1 VSEHLRSGR
10 PEKLISRAD
19 LARLGDVT
27 AAAITSLFR
36 RRLSAAIRGTLVDA
50 NHPDVVAWLAERRR
64 KGAKPRPKAAD
75 SKLEIM
81 HRARLRAER
90 RDRER
95 AEAAKLSPLNDA
107 FPPKPEPP
115 KPTPVDPRN
124 PRGAGRK
131 PRLEPRAPAS
141 PPPNSG
147 IPAPTLDESGFAE
160 EIFDLTVKQVAE
172 RWGTDRAY
180 VAWLEAYVKQQRG
193 CGDWLKNQQTRGS
206 LIERELVHRQV
217 FTHIASLQHRIL
229 TDATRTIVA
238 RIYPMAKSGD
248 SPEQAE
254 REVRALLSKQLKSL
268 RSTVLR
274 ALKPKPAKPDIP
286 E

>member
-36 RRLSAAIRGTLVDA
+36 RRLSAAIRGTLIDA
-50 NHPDVVAWLAERRR
+50 NHPDVVAWLAERRS

-75 SKLEIM
+75 TKLELQ

-90 RDRER
+90 RARER

-115 KPTPVDPRN
+115 KPPPVDPRN

-131 PRLEPRAPAS
+131 RRLALPSGSPRGSKPEAAAPV
-141 PPPNSG
+141 
-147 IPAPTLDESGFAE
+147 LDESGFAE
-160 EIFDLTVKQVAE
+160 EILDLTVKQVAE
-172 RWGTDRAY
+172 RWGTNREY

-238 RIYPMAKSGD
+238 RIYPMAKAGD
-248 SPEQAE
+248 SPEHAE
-254 REVRALLSKQLKSL
+254 REVRELLSKQLKSL
-268 RSTVLR
+268 RSMVLR